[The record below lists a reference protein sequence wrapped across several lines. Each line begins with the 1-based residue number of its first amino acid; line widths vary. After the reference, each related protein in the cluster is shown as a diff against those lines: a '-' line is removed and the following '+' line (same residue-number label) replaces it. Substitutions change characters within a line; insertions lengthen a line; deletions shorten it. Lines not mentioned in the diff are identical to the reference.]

1 MIKMSLSINLVEE
14 KSRLGKEPE
23 WMREKRIE
31 AWKIFESLPMPQWR
45 YLEERSK
52 LRYAEEWKY
61 TSQYFNELN
70 LSKFIPSIE
79 FEELKT
85 PSKEFQEKRARSGFL
100 MQKNSKTVNITLRD
114 DLRDKGVI
122 FTSLKIALMEY
133 PELVKEYFMKLVP
146 PSENKFIALHGAL
159 WDGGAFLYVPENVEL
174 NLPLQSSFHATS
186 GKAFFNHTLIIAE
199 PNSSITY
206 FEDYRSKYQAQA
218 LHTEVVEVYLK
229 KGARMNFFT
238 IQDWS
243 SKVYNFSVRR
253 SLLDNDSAINSIIG
267 SFGGKLS
274 RTDLDVLLKGSNT
287 RSENYVLFFGRGD
300 QHLDIN
306 TNALHEAKN
315 TNSQTMVKGGLK
327 EDSTSVYRGK
337 IKIDRDATQSDAN
350 LSERV
355 LLLSDRAHSYAVP
368 SLEIENNEVKA
379 GHGIAVSQV
388 DDEQLFYLMSR
399 GLKRIDAEKLIVQGF
414 FEPIIQLIP
423 VNDLR
428 LNFQNIIRDRIER

>member
-1 MIKMSLSINLVEE
+1 MSLSIKLVEE
-14 KSRLGKEPE
+14 KSRLRKEPE

-31 AWKIFESLPMPQWR
+31 AWKTFESLPMPQWR
-45 YLEERSK
+45 YFEERSK

-61 TSQYFNELN
+61 TSQYFSELN

-79 FEELKT
+79 FEELKE
-85 PSKEFQEKRARSGFL
+85 PSKESQEKRARSGFL
-100 MQKNSKTVNITLRD
+100 MQKNSKVVNITLRD

-122 FTSLKIALMEY
+122 FTSLKIALIEY

-146 PSENKFIALHGAL
+146 SSENKFIALHGAL

-174 NLPLQSSFHATS
+174 NLPLQSSFHVTS
-186 GKAFFNHTLIIAE
+186 NKAFFNHTLIIAE

-229 KGARMNFFT
+229 KGAKMNFFT

-253 SLLDNDSAINSIIG
+253 SLLNDDSAINSIIG

-287 RSENYVLFFGRGD
+287 RSGNYVLFFGRED

-327 EDSTSVYRGK
+327 ENATSVYRGK
-337 IKIDRDATQSDAN
+337 IKIDREAIQSDAN

-355 LLLSDRAHSYAVP
+355 LLLSDKAHSYAVP

-379 GHGIAVSQV
+379 GHGIAISQV

-414 FEPIIQLIP
+414 FEPIIQLMP

-428 LNFQNIIRDRIER
+428 LKFQNIVRDRIER